1 MINRFIIAAAALFFT
16 APIAHA
22 TTIVNT
28 GSDSGGFKAVLDMVG
43 TKINHDFVQA
53 GNPVVASTY
62 FDGGD
67 VLTMWST
74 EWPGDSEMPTVAIDD
89 STIVA
94 LQTYE
99 TIMCSRAFNSIGDMA
114 GQTVKIATW
123 GGVDAV
129 TKFLNELGEANNVTF
144 EIVPYDGSGGTT
156 RGYLA
161 NDADT
166 IFTIQT
172 RQGKIEADGNCF
184 AFSAN
189 GDLDFAF
196 VDMLLAVNASEAI
209 VWQARAAVAELMS
222 TAEWLAAFEGT
233 ETYVVNDANADMIV
247 NKVNAAIALNTQ

>member
-1 MINRFIIAAAALFFT
+1 MINRFIIAAAATLLT
-16 APIAHA
+16 APIANA

-99 TIMCSRAFNSIGDMA
+99 TVMCSRTFNSIDDMA

-123 GGVDAV
+123 GGVNAV
-129 TKFLNELGEANNVTF
+129 TKFLNELGEVNNVNF

-196 VDMLLAVNASEAI
+196 VDMLLAVNASEAV
-209 VWQARAAVAELMS
+209 VWQARAAVAELMT
-222 TAEWLAAFEGT
+222 TAEWLSAFEGT
-233 ETYVVNDANADMIV
+233 ETYVINDANADMIT
-247 NKVNAAIALNTQ
+247 NKVKAAIALNTQ

>member
-196 VDMLLAVNASEAI
+196 VDMLLAVNASEAV

-233 ETYVVNDANADMIV
+233 ETYVVNDANADTIV